1 MNKQNTLP
9 TIADLYSDNIEQV
22 QQIEAYTLLL
32 NKPPKD
38 SWVKEHPYIRGYK
51 YLPIDKV
58 EYLLRCIFKQYK
70 IEVTEQGTSFNG
82 VYVTVRVHYVH
93 PVTGEWLYHDGIGAA
108 QLQTAKGKSPAD
120 LANIN
125 NGALSM
131 AFPLAKTVAIKD
143 ACDHFGDLFGANLN
157 RRDTIA
163 YTADASIMQAVV
175 MDWAEIAELFELKKD
190 MIPANEY
197 PSILRIIE
205 TKETTSK
212 QKLIKYLQ
220 AL

>member
-1 MNKQNTLP
+1 
-9 TIADLYSDNIEQV
+9 
-22 QQIEAYTLLL
+22 
-32 NKPPKD
+32 
-38 SWVKEHPYIRGYK
+38 
-51 YLPIDKV
+51 
-58 EYLLRCIFKQYK
+58 
-70 IEVTEQGTSFNG
+70 
-82 VYVTVRVHYVH
+82 
-93 PVTGEWLYHDGIGAA
+93 
-108 QLQTAKGKSPAD
+108 
-120 LANIN
+120 
-125 NGALSM
+125 M

-175 MDWAEIAELFELKKD
+175 MDWAEITELFELKKD

-197 PSILRIIE
+197 PNIIRIIE

-220 AL
+220 ALWNNHH